1 MGQNDMANQ
10 RSSTSE
16 LIGNIWRL
24 IAITGIIV
32 SLIIYLVSTRYI
44 VEDVSSEVLNHK
56 ERIHGLEIRQTEIST
71 TLQNLEKN
79 QGRMDSKI
87 DLILEKI
94 NKDDS

>member
-1 MGQNDMANQ
+1 MANQ
-10 RSSTSE
+10 KTPTSE